1 MFFFFGFALIRIVEF
16 FLFLFS
22 NNENFIIM
30 SNKKSWKID
39 SKKVVADAINKMAQE
54 NFEPSWLQEEE
65 DKRAWEIAIRQAGA
79 FSSDAEYFG

>member
-1 MFFFFGFALIRIVEF
+1 
-16 FLFLFS
+16 
-22 NNENFIIM
+22 M

-65 DKRAWEIAIRQAGA
+65 DKRAWEKAIRQAGA